1 MKHVGVYVR
10 VHTCRLKYAQNSKM
24 TLKKM
29 FNLKIMVIS
38 RTKDIYNDSDIE
50 IKNKIEQVN
59 NVPQINENHEL
70 QSEDIVAQKSIQE
83 NTATS

>member
-1 MKHVGVYVR
+1 
-10 VHTCRLKYAQNSKM
+10 
-24 TLKKM
+24 M